1 MKEIIQNILDIEN
14 KANKIID
21 EGISQKQQ
29 MIDTM
34 NSDIEKM
41 RSDINAMVETKLKQ
55 LDEAEK
61 AEAAKS
67 IDRINKAAVKR
78 LKSMDVYYRENLDS
92 WVDSVFNIVVGSEK
106 RES

>member
-61 AEAAKS
+61 AVAAKS

>member
-21 EGISQKQQ
+21 EGITQKQQ
-29 MIDTM
+29 LIDTM

-41 RSDINAMVETKLKQ
+41 RNDINSMVETKLKQ
-55 LDEAEK
+55 LDKQEK

-67 IDRINKAAVKR
+67 IARINKAAAKR
-78 LKSMDVYYRENLDS
+78 LDSMDVYYQENRDN
-92 WVDSVFNIVVGSEK
+92 WVNSVFNIVIGSEN